1 MGLSKK
7 YEVLLI
13 PPDTLYP
20 IPYTLYISMI
30 SRTKIIAILLGDIVL
45 FYVALFLSLLIRYR
59 GEHIAALYS
68 FAYAHL
74 IPFSF
79 VLVAWILVFYLFDL
93 YREKNFKPD
102 SRTLAMYGQALA
114 VNVAVAI
121 AIFYFFFPVFGISP
135 KTNLV
140 IFTAVFAAIDYLYRL
155 GLGKVFVRRGMRNNV
170 LFIGASSEMTATME
184 FIRQNPQVG
193 YSAAMH
199 LRGEDGEFERIG
211 SIIAVRRINTLVI
224 QSNIIKKSSTAKIV
238 YQLLPLGVHIVD
250 FVDFYEQVFR
260 QIPLKEIEENWFIEH
275 IRPMGSLYTFSRAVF
290 ERILAVVMLVILAP
304 FMALAALAVAL
315 SSRGPVIYRQERVG
329 KNEVPFYIYKF
340 RSMRSDAEKDGA
352 QWSKPG
358 DDRVTKVG
366 RVLRATHI
374 DEFPQ
379 LINVLRGEVSFVGPR
394 PERPEFVA
402 DLKKKIP
409 YYEVR
414 HLIKPGITGWA
425 QIGYRYGSTVEDA
438 YRKLEFDIYYLKN
451 LSFTLDLLIIIKTI
465 KTVFVDEK

>member
-1 MGLSKK
+1 MN
-7 YEVLLI
+7 
-13 PPDTLYP
+13 
-20 IPYTLYISMI
+20 I
-30 SRTKIIAILLGDIVL
+30 SRAKITAILLGDIAL
-45 FYVALFLSLLIRYR
+45 FYVSLFLSLLIRYK
-59 GEHIAALYS
+59 GEHISALYS
-68 FAYAHL
+68 FVYAHVV
-74 IPFSF
+74 PFSF
-79 VLVAWILVFYLFDL
+79 VLVSWVLVFYLFDL

-102 SRTLAMYGQALA
+102 SRTLTVFGQALG

-140 IFTAVFAAIDYLYRL
+140 IFTVVFAALDYVYRL

-170 LFIGASSEMTATME
+170 LFIGESPEMTLTMD

-193 YSAAMH
+193 YSVAMH
-199 LRGEDGEFERIG
+199 MAGEDGGFAHIE
-211 SIIAVRRINTLVI
+211 SIIANRHINTLVI

-238 YQLLPLGVHIVD
+238 YRLLPMGVRIAD
-250 FVDFYEQVFR
+250 FVDFYEQIFR
-260 QIPLKEIEENWFIEH
+260 QIPLKEIEENWFIEN
-275 IRPMGSLYTFSRAVF
+275 IRPAGSLYSFTRSVF
-290 ERILAVVMLVILAP
+290 ERLLAVVMLVALAP
-304 FMALAALAVAL
+304 FMVLAALAVKL
-315 SSRGPVIYRQERVG
+315 TSRGPVIYRQARVG
-329 KNEVPFYIYKF
+329 KNEVSFDIYKF
-340 RSMRSDAEKDGA
+340 RSMRMDAEKHGA

-358 DDRVTKVG
+358 DNRVTNVG
-366 RVLRATHI
+366 KILRATHI

-379 LINVLRGEVSFVGPR
+379 LWNVLRGEVSFVGPR

-414 HLIKPGITGWA
+414 HLVKPGITGWA

-451 LSFTLDLLIIIKTI
+451 MSFTLDMLIILKTI
-465 KTVFVDEK
+465 KTVFVNEK

>member
-1 MGLSKK
+1 M
-7 YEVLLI
+7 
-13 PPDTLYP
+13 
-20 IPYTLYISMI
+20 
-30 SRTKIIAILLGDIVL
+30 GDIVI
-45 FYVALFLSLLIRYR
+45 FYGSLFLSLIIRYQ
-59 GEHIAALYS
+59 GEHIAAFYS
-68 FAYAHL
+68 FVYSHL

-79 VLVAWILVFYLFDL
+79 VLGAWVLTFYLFEL

-102 SRTLAMYGQALA
+102 SRTLALYGQALG

-121 AIFYFFFPVFGISP
+121 AIFYFFFPVLGISP
-135 KTNLV
+135 KTNLI
-140 IFTAVFAAIDYLYRL
+140 IFAAVFFVLDYPYRL
-155 GLGKVFVRRGMRNNV
+155 ALGKLFVRRGMRNNV
-170 LFIGASSEMTATME
+170 LFVGASPAIAATMD
-184 FIRQNPQVG
+184 FIRENPQVG
-193 YSAAMH
+193 YSVAMH
-199 LRGEDGEFERIG
+199 IAEEDGSLEHLKGIVINRG
-211 SIIAVRRINTLVI
+211 INTLVV

-260 QIPLKEIEENWFIEH
+260 QIPLQEIEENWFIEH
-275 IRPMGSLYTFSRAVF
+275 IRPMGSLYAFFRSAF
-290 ERILAVVMLVILAP
+290 EWILAAVMLIILTP
-304 FMALAALAVAL
+304 FMALAAFAVAMT
-315 SSRGPVIYRQERVG
+315 SRGPIIYRQKRVG
-329 KNEVPFYIYKF
+329 KNDVPFYIYKF

-366 RVLRATHI
+366 RVLRATHV

-379 LINVLRGEVSFVGPR
+379 LINVLRGEISFVGPR

-402 DLKKKIP
+402 DLKRKVP

-414 HLIKPGITGWA
+414 HLVKPGITGWA

-451 LSFTLDLLIIIKTI
+451 MSFTLDLLIILKTI
-465 KTVFVDEK
+465 KTVFVNAA